1 MDKRPTAWDAE
12 KFWLFIYYTSFQ
24 FPAYSVNISDLEIND
39 LYQHSHKAYEF
50 FTVYHP
56 PFDIFSSVVFSSQ
69 TDPQFLIKVPSCCS
83 HDTQHSL
90 IPLVL
95 PVATSR
101 HPFLPGCQ
109 VTSQLER
116 LSTTVHFCKGTL
128 HSCLPRAPFFCA
140 PCQAQAASPTVPPRS
155 AVHFPPAVATDNF
168 QVKSYK
174 LKLNPQLEMKD
185 GALEES

>member
-24 FPAYSVNISDLEIND
+24 FPACSVNISDLEIND

-50 FTVYHP
+50 FAVYHP

-69 TDPQFLIKVPSCCS
+69 TDPQLLIKVPSYFS

-101 HPFLPGCQ
+101 HSFLPGCQ

-116 LSTTVHFCKGTL
+116 PSTAVHFCKGTL
-128 HSCLPRAPFFCA
+128 HSCLPWAPFFCA
-140 PCQAQAASPTVPPRS
+140 PCQAQAASPTVPPGS

-185 GALEES
+185 GALEVS